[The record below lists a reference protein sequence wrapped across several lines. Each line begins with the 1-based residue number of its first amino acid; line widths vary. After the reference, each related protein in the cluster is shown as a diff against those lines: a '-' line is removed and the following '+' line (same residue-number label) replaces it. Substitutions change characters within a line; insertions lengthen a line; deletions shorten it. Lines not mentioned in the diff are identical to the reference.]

1 MSYGKMGAVPA
12 LLTVG
17 DGQQGAVRCVHVAR
31 SHVVPLRR
39 PVDRGVV
46 LNVKLLHRERPTA
59 FSASLFRLGLHLFY
73 IISCSVT
80 DKTVAL
86 ARWVKQD
93 SIPENSHDNMP
104 GMMDHTG

>member
-1 MSYGKMGAVPA
+1 MDAACCGSMAEA

-46 LNVKLLHRERPTA
+46 LDVKLLHRNRPTTI
-59 FSASLFRLGLHLFY
+59 SASLLIVGIFLLY
-73 IISCSVT
+73 IISWSVT
-80 DKTVAL
+80 DSLRK
-86 ARWVKQD
+86 
-93 SIPENSHDNMP
+93 N
-104 GMMDHTG
+104 

>member
-1 MSYGKMGAVPA
+1 MDAASCGSMAAA

-46 LNVKLLHRERPTA
+46 LDVKLLHRNRPTTI
-59 FSASLFRLGLHLFY
+59 SASLLIVGIFLLY
-73 IISCSVT
+73 IISWSVT
-80 DKTVAL
+80 DSLRK
-86 ARWVKQD
+86 
-93 SIPENSHDNMP
+93 N
-104 GMMDHTG
+104 